1 MRWGNTVKSK
11 KWGSPIRN
19 SRSLL
24 LKLVHATFR
33 FLGSDINIILPSY
46 SYFDGKWHEYE
57 STPLL
62 VAIETGQV
70 DTVKLVLQF
79 GAKLKMTIRTLNDGE
94 QMVETVASRRHNNHS
109 MKNTLQNNSKNCYTL
124 KELSRFAIRHQ
135 IIHTA
140 KKYHLINE
148 LKLPT
153 TLIEFIKFNQ

>member
-1 MRWGNTVKSK
+1 M
-11 KWGSPIRN
+11 
-19 SRSLL
+19 
-24 LKLVHATFR
+24 
-33 FLGSDINIILPSY
+33 ILPSY

-57 STPLL
+57 STPIL

-109 MKNTLQNNSKNCYTL
+109 MKNTLQNHSNYCFTL

-135 IIHTA
+135 IIHRA
-140 KKYHLINE
+140 KKYYQIDE

>member
-1 MRWGNTVKSK
+1 M
-11 KWGSPIRN
+11 
-19 SRSLL
+19 
-24 LKLVHATFR
+24 
-33 FLGSDINIILPSY
+33 ILPSY

-57 STPLL
+57 STPIL

-94 QMVETVASRRHNNHS
+94 QMVKTVASRRHNNHS
-109 MKNTLQNNSKNCYTL
+109 MKNTLQNHSNHCYTL

-140 KKYHLINE
+140 KKYHQINE
-148 LKLPT
+148 LKLPV
-153 TLIEFIKFNQ
+153 TLIEFIKYNQ